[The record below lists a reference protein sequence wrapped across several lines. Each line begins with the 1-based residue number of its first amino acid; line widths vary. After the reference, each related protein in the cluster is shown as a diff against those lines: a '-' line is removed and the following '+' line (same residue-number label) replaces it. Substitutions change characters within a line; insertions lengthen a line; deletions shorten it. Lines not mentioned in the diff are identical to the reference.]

1 MNYTACAAKS
11 PVLGAEDI
19 AQVDLVGRALKRALW
34 AVELAALGLR
44 VDDPNLYGA
53 NCQIRVPFFVQ
64 FFHGIRRR
72 NHFDAYLGRPH
83 QRRLNTMRAD
93 AGGAKPCKIGQKK
106 TRRRHDRSLSDY
118 LATEDTA
125 QLVVETTLHETVV

>member
-11 PVLGAEDI
+11 TLGAEAI

-53 NCQIRVPFFVQ
+53 NCQIPVFLFVQ

-93 AGGAKPCKIGQKK
+93 VGGAKPCKTGQK
-106 TRRRHDRSLSDY
+106 
-118 LATEDTA
+118 
-125 QLVVETTLHETVV
+125 